1 MIFSQRFRVRLRE
14 RAGRAALNFLEWVHW
29 QIHANILPKL
39 LTSPLVFLIL
49 HCPFNVRR
57 QESSRAP

>member
-14 RAGRAALNFLEWVHW
+14 RAGRAALILLEGVHW

-39 LTSPLVFLIL
+39 LTSLLVF
-49 HCPFNVRR
+49 
-57 QESSRAP
+57 